1 MKLSKVL
8 SGILTVVLSAV
19 CVGGMAPS
27 SAVLAEDPLAE
38 PPFTEEK
45 LEFTASNGQTLAYYL
60 VKPRNFDADSS
71 YPLVVYLHGV
81 GGDTDTSGYEAL
93 KKQLFSRGLNC
104 VFLAPLA
111 DWNGGQTW
119 IDYAEVLAQIP
130 PCGTYDQSSLSITP
144 ALLAAK
150 ELIEST
156 KTVCHTDPAR
166 SYVLGVS
173 MGGYGTW
180 DLVTRYPDLMT
191 AAVPICGG
199 CDPTT
204 ASRVKDLPIWMFH
217 GTEDAAVEVSCSQ
230 EMTAALI
237 EAGSGVV
244 KYTEYDGLDHGIWF
258 KVFEEPEML
267 PWLFAQG
274 TGIRDDYADL
284 SKTGAAQNVTVETG
298 RVFGDTTVNCLVRGT
313 GEGSVAYTAEG
324 ENTIADA
331 RLRLTLMYDDVA
343 YYMAVKGYASI
354 NDLIRLEV
362 RSGAE
367 SAWTPVSLTMSKPV
381 TLGLVAGGAY
391 TYSSVL
397 LTPETALPEGV
408 TAVRYVFSEDYT
420 NWYMM
425 ASGAEILYRPV
436 ESVVEWV
443 EPEPD
448 NTDTW
453 DGVTMTEGWNGV
465 DDFDDLSHTVDS
477 SNVKTLSDPYV
488 KQTVVAKEGHGPVGY
503 FRYAQKN
510 CYITDLTLYASLIE
524 GFLPEEVGE
533 WLTVS
538 VRVEG
543 SDKDTPIA
551 MSKTAGTLLYENAV
565 PAYNY
570 YSSVITPAAPLPD
583 KVISVKIELGASYI
597 NYTMYMDKAELT
609 FEPISSAPSASSTE
623 SSETTEAS
631 ATETTS
637 TETSATK
644 PSGNPDTTSP
654 TTRETEAAAPVTT
667 QPAEQPP
674 KTGDAPAVGGLL
686 LAAISGT
693 AAVLCLR
700 RRKAEG

>member
-1 MKLSKVL
+1 MKLSKIL
-8 SGILTVVLSAV
+8 SGVLAVALSAM
-19 CVGGMAPS
+19 CVGGGIS
-27 SAVLAEDPLAE
+27 SSVALAEEPLAE

-60 VKPRNFDADSS
+60 VKPKDFDADSS

-119 IDYAEVLAQIP
+119 IDYAEVLAQTP
-130 PCGTYDQSSLSITP
+130 PCSTYDQSSLSITP

-156 KTVCHTDPAR
+156 RTACHTDPAR

-173 MGGYGTW
+173 MGGYGAW

-199 CDPTT
+199 CDPT
-204 ASRVKDLPIWMFH
+204 AAARVKDLPIWMFH

-230 EMTAALI
+230 EMTAALL

-244 KYTEYDGLDHGIWF
+244 KYTEYEGLDHGIWF

-284 SKTGAAQNVTVETG
+284 SKAGAAENVTVETG
-298 RVFGDTTVNCLVRGT
+298 RVFGDTTVNCLVRGA

-331 RLRLTLMYDDVA
+331 RLRLALMYDDVA
-343 YYMAVKGYASI
+343 YYMAIKGYSSI

-362 RSGAE
+362 QSGAE
-367 SAWTPVSLTMSKPV
+367 SAWTPVTLTMSKPV
-381 TLGLVAGGAY
+381 ELGLVSGGPY

-397 LTPETALPEGV
+397 LTPETALTEGV

-425 ASGAEILYRPV
+425 ASGAEILYWPA
-436 ESVVEWV
+436 ESAVEWV

-477 SNVKTLSDPYV
+477 SNVQTVSDPFV
-488 KQTVVAKEGHGPVGY
+488 EQTVIAKQGHGPVGY

-543 SDKDTPIA
+543 SDTDTPIA

-565 PAYNY
+565 PDYNY

-583 KVISVKIELGASYI
+583 KVISVKIEFAASYI
-597 NYTMYMDKAELT
+597 NYTMYMDKVELT
-609 FEPISSAPSASSTE
+609 FAPISASSSTP
-623 SSETTEAS
+623 SSEASSTAS
-631 ATETTS
+631 AE
-637 TETSATK
+637 E
-644 PSGNPDTTSP
+644 PITTSP
-654 TTRETEAAAPVTT
+654 ETSDTAESTEPGTDTTAFSSARTTEQT
-667 QPAEQPP
+667 AEKSPQ
-674 KTGDAPAVGGLL
+674 TGGLPAVGGML
-686 LAAISGT
+686 LAAVSGT
-693 AAVLCLR
+693 AALLCLR
-700 RRKAEG
+700 RRRA